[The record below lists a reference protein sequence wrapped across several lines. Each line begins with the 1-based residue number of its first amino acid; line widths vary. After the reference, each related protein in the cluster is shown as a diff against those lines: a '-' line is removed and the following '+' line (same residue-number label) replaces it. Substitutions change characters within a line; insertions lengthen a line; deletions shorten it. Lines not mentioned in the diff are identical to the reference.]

1 MEDNCAVIIP
11 SVYLDSDATKC
22 IKECLKQK
30 YVKVKVYLVTNHKVK
45 KKLKYTNIIYLSYGD
60 INMSEKRNKAVR
72 KCKEKYI
79 AFIDSDAYPEK
90 LWLNNAIKI
99 LKKNKTVGMVTG
111 PDFPFKN
118 QKGWSR
124 YIAQAHK
131 SFLLSGTKVFRKN
144 VKKANKCLQA
154 SSCNMILEKK
164 TFDKLN
170 GMNKKIYIGE
180 DKDLCDRL
188 RKFKDILYSPN
199 VVIYHKVR
207 EFKPFV
213 LQRFSYGTC
222 IKDIIRNN
230 SKINLNNIQ
239 YFAPLFIT
247 LFYLLFPIFFSM
259 NYFSDLATISLI
271 LFNLV
276 IAFEALKITL
286 NPINFIR
293 IFLIINISI
302 ISFGLGSIAN
312 IVSLDKNIKEIYTK
326 R

>member
-1 MEDNCAVIIP
+1 MDKKILVVEVI
-11 SVYLDSDATKC
+11 
-22 IKECLKQK
+22 K
-30 YVKVKVYLVTNHKVK
+30 YK
-45 KKLKYTNIIYLSYGD
+45 NIIYLSYGD
-60 INMSEKRNKAVR
+60 INMSEKRNNAVK

-79 AFIDSDAYPEK
+79 AFIDSDAYPKK

-111 PDFPFKN
+111 PDLPFKN

-144 VKKANKCLQA
+144 VKETNKCLQA

-164 TFDKLN
+164 TFEKLN
-170 GMNKKIYIGE
+170 GMDKKIYIGE

-188 RKFKDILYSPN
+188 RKFKDILYSPS

-222 IKDIIRNN
+222 IKDIVRNN
-230 SKINLNNIQ
+230 SEINLNNIQ

-247 LFYLLFPIFFSM
+247 LFYLLFPIFFSIS
-259 NYFSDLATISLI
+259 YFSDLATISLI
-271 LFNLV
+271 FFNLI
-276 IAFEALKITL
+276 IAFETLKITL

-312 IVSLDKNIKEIYTK
+312 MLSLDKNIKEIYTK